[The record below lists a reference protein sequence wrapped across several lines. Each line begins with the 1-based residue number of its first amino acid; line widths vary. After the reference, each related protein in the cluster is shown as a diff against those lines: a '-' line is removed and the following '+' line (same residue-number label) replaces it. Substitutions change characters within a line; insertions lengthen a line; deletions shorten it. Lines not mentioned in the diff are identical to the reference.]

1 MTLVPY
7 ENINECKY
15 RTDNYRILSEFAKS
29 DLDCAEIKDFTQKKA
44 SYCATS
50 LQRSIKIYKMA
61 SIECVFRKGKVL
73 LIKKK
78 MKKESSTRRLDFIER
93 TSYDGR
99 YLQGSLF

>member
-29 DLDCAEIKDFTQKKA
+29 DLDCAEIKDFTHKKA
-44 SYCATS
+44 SYCASS

-61 SIECVFRKGKVL
+61 SIKCVFRKGKVL

-78 MKKESSTRRLDFIER
+78 MKKESSLEDWILIER

-99 YLQGSLF
+99 YL

>member
-78 MKKESSTRRLDFIER
+78 TKESSTQRLDFN
-93 TSYDGR
+93 
-99 YLQGSLF
+99 

>member
-44 SYCATS
+44 SYCAAS

-73 LIKKK
+73 LIKKNEERIINSK
-78 MKKESSTRRLDFIER
+78 FER

-99 YLQGSLF
+99 YLQGSSF